1 MSRKDSFTKT
11 HFIMTLEET
20 LHIALEAHAGQKDL
34 VGNPA
39 ILHLMAVCLAGK
51 TDLQKKT
58 GILHDIIEDTD
69 LTLESLRA
77 KGVDEEVVAAVDL
90 LTHRD
95 EDSYEDYIRKI
106 ATSGNETAIQV
117 KLNDLHHNLQ
127 RAEDAVR
134 TLDTSRRE
142 TRELFDL
149 IVDIAAMH
157 ERAEDYILHTTMV
170 LS

>member
-1 MSRKDSFTKT
+1 
-11 HFIMTLEET
+11 MTIEET
-20 LHIALEAHAGQKDL
+20 LRIALEAHAGQKDL

-69 LTLESLRA
+69 LTLDSLRA
-77 KGVDEEVVAAVDL
+77 KGVEEEVVEAVDL

-106 ATSGNETAIQV
+106 ASSGNETAIQV

>member
-1 MSRKDSFTKT
+1 
-11 HFIMTLEET
+11 MTLEET
-20 LHIALEAHAGQKDL
+20 LRIALEAHAGQEDL

-51 TDLQKKT
+51 NDLQKKT
-58 GILHDIIEDTD
+58 GILHDIVEDTD
-69 LTLESLRA
+69 LTLDGLRA
-77 KGVDEEVVAAVDL
+77 KGVEEEVVEAVDL

-106 ATSGNETAIQV
+106 ASSGNETAIQV

-134 TLDTSRRE
+134 TLDMSTQK
-142 TRELFDL
+142 TRDLFDL

-157 ERAEDYILHTTMV
+157 DRAERFIQNAIKPR
-170 LS
+170 S

>member
-1 MSRKDSFTKT
+1 
-11 HFIMTLEET
+11 MTLEET
-20 LHIALEAHAGQKDL
+20 LRIALEAHAGQKDL

-51 TDLQKKT
+51 NDLQKKT
-58 GILHDIIEDTD
+58 GILHDIVEDTD
-69 LTLESLRA
+69 LTLDGLRA
-77 KGVDEEVVAAVDL
+77 KGVEEEVVEAVDL

-106 ATSGNETAIQV
+106 ASSGNETAIQV

-134 TLDTSRRE
+134 TLDTSTQK
-142 TRELFDL
+142 TRDLFDL

-157 ERAEDYILHTTMV
+157 EQAEDYIRNTTMPR
-170 LS
+170 S

>member
-1 MSRKDSFTKT
+1 
-11 HFIMTLEET
+11 MTLEET
-20 LHIALEAHAGQKDL
+20 LRIALEAHAGQKDL

-58 GILHDIIEDTD
+58 GILHDIVEDTD
-69 LTLESLRA
+69 LTLDSLRA
-77 KGVDEEVVAAVDL
+77 KGVEEEVVEAVDL

-106 ATSGNETAIQV
+106 ASSGNETAIQV

-134 TLDTSRRE
+134 TLDTSTQK
-142 TRELFDL
+142 TRDLFDL

-157 ERAEDYILHTTMV
+157 EQAEDYILHTTMV